1 MKSKKSYWFEV
12 SVRLQRMADDGSNRS
27 VSELYAVDAISFT
40 EAEKRIQKELSG
52 ETRSGMEVKNI
63 NPAPYKEVFFT
74 DDESG

>member
-27 VSELYAVDAISFT
+27 VTELYAVDAISFT

-52 ETRSGMEVKNI
+52 EIRSGM
-63 NPAPYKEVFFT
+63 
-74 DDESG
+74 